1 MNIRIKIASAVLCA
15 ATMLSMTSCSFLLGG
30 SKLGSARL
38 ESYASGEGAQKMES
52 AKKFLDADEDDLEE
66 GVYVSAEGKDIKKIL
81 TEKDLF
87 VIPVLEN
94 FYDKSMQ
101 DLTIYV
107 QGTTSGNKRDVVYAM
122 SIVFEDED
130 SAEDYF
136 DSIHDGI
143 QPNPGISANNDDG
156 TDDNIDYTIM
166 NISDDPHYAAVGGYR
181 DGNTVLFLIGYGNN
195 KKVIKNVDAI
205 CDGMG
210 VHQVSDT

>member
-1 MNIRIKIASAVLCA
+1 MNIGTKIASVALCA
-15 ATMLSMTSCSFLLGG
+15 ATVFSMTSCSFLLGG
-30 SKLGSARL
+30 SKLGAAKL
-38 ESYASGEGAQKMES
+38 ESYAAGEGAQEMES
-52 AKKFLDADEDDLEE
+52 AKIFLDADEDDLEE
-66 GVYVSAEGKDIKKIL
+66 GVYVSVEGKDCKKIL

-87 VIPVLEN
+87 VIPVLKD

-101 DLTIYV
+101 KLTIYV
-107 QGTTSGNKRDVVYAM
+107 QGTTSGSKRDIVYAM

-156 TDDNIDYTIM
+156 TDEDIDYTVM

-181 DGNTVLFLIGYGNN
+181 DGNTVLFLIGYGNS

-205 CDGMG
+205 CEALG
-210 VHQVSDT
+210 VHQVTDT